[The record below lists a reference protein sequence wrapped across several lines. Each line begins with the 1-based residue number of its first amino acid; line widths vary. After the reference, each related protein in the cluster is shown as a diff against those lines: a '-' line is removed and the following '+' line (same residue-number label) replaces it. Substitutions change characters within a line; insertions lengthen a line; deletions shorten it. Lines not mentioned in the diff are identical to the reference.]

1 MEIAS
6 GRLYIKIVYNPLE
19 IFIYKNPSA
28 VSSIVRDAQ
37 KYRYI
42 ILLYGFSKFS
52 ILIGWQEVRKKPYPD
67 RGPYFPYLDRC
78 PGCRLSG
85 GKFLLCKQKNVC
97 FLIFQLYVIKIYR

>member
-1 MEIAS
+1 MEIAT
-6 GRLYIKIVYNPLE
+6 GRLYMKIVYNPLE

-52 ILIGWQEVRKKPYPD
+52 ILIG
-67 RGPYFPYLDRC
+67 
-78 PGCRLSG
+78 
-85 GKFLLCKQKNVC
+85 
-97 FLIFQLYVIKIYR
+97 